1 MALKTAANSR
11 GRGARRCEPCCERGA
26 ATPTTGG
33 PAAGSGSVSYNALLG
48 RGVENA
54 HVGAGIRE
62 LFAFEI
68 PPIAK

>member
-1 MALKTAANSR
+1 MAFKTAA
-11 GRGARRCEPCCERGA
+11 GGAARGARRCERGA
-26 ATPTTGG
+26 AAPTTGG
-33 PAAGSGSVSYNALLG
+33 PAAGSGSVSCNALLG